1 MTNDSIIEKGEL
13 FNLSFDNKKV
23 ISGWLLLLTQ
33 ENEEYLI
40 RQNSGLL
47 GVGDYKIRREVYKS
61 NIVFKSKIISKDEM
75 KKNMKKKSERNF
87 IGISIGLVLSA
98 ILRHSID
105 KSWIFGK
112 INFPP
117 NILTGIFNLMIF
129 WTIFILI
136 FYLISRYRKQRFLSN
151 VEKFCNGNLDLIG
164 KGYEIN
170 VSLEKKAL
178 IKNILP
184 LIFLIGII
192 VFVTIIL
199 PFLVQER
206 LFAMLITLIAVLLFF
221 NGNTILNKKKV
232 EYLISK
238 MEK

>member
-1 MTNDSIIEKGEL
+1 MTDNSKIEKGEL
-13 FNLSFDNKKV
+13 FNLSFDDKKV
-23 ISGWLLLLTQ
+23 VLGWVLLLTQ
-33 ENEEYLI
+33 DNEEYLI
-40 RQNSGLL
+40 RQNSGLI
-47 GVGDYKIRREVYKS
+47 GFGKHKIKREIYKS
-61 NIVFKSKIISKDEM
+61 NVGLRDKIISKDEM
-75 KKNMKKKSERNF
+75 KIAMKKKSERNF
-87 IGISIGLVLSA
+87 IGISIGIVLSA
-98 ILRHSID
+98 ILRHSIE
-105 KSWIFGK
+105 KSWIFGET
-112 INFPP
+112 NFPP

-129 WTIFILI
+129 WTIFSLI
-136 FYLISRYRKQRFLSN
+136 FYLISKYRKQRFLSN
-151 VEKFCNGNLDLIG
+151 VEKFCNGDLDLVG

-170 VSLEKKAL
+170 VSLEKKVP

-206 LFAMLITLIAVLLFF
+206 LFAILITVIALLLFF

-232 EYLISK
+232 EYLITR

>member
-87 IGISIGLVLSA
+87 IGISIGIVLSA

-117 NILTGIFNLMIF
+117 NVVTGIFNLMIF

-136 FYLISRYRKQRFLSN
+136 FYLISKYRKQRFLSN

-206 LFAMLITLIAVLLFF
+206 LFAILITLIAVLLFF

-232 EYLISK
+232 EYLITK

>member
-1 MTNDSIIEKGEL
+1 MIRSLKKENF

-87 IGISIGLVLSA
+87 IGISIGIVLSA

-117 NILTGIFNLMIF
+117 NVVTGIFNLMIF